1 MKSDRLG
8 MTIKAVGAAAMLL
21 LFGTG
26 ADAQGVKLEETAAT
40 RPYLRWERPSYQNY
54 AIQNYRNYPNHAVP
68 YEDTPRAI
76 YDGMGNYLST
86 GYELYGWRE
95 TRSAGLVYGSQIFK
109 DSGVSETGGAWMKS
123 R

>member
-76 YDGMGNYLST
+76 YDAWGTISPRDTSST
-86 GYELYGWRE
+86 
-95 TRSAGLVYGSQIFK
+95 AGEK
-109 DSGVSETGGAWMKS
+109 PAAPAWYTAAKS
-123 R
+123 SRIPACRKPEVPG